1 MFCLVQL
8 CQIKRAEGAQKIFS
22 SIASLGIGK
31 NKQTNLGI
39 NQGKALHQFTLLLE
53 VTIIIYFPVGNNIS
67 SPIVLEHF
75 VVMED
80 YKKQAKTDINLKK
93 GKIVD
98 VIEKRECGELF

>member
-1 MFCLVQL
+1 M
-8 CQIKRAEGAQKIFS
+8 
-22 SIASLGIGK
+22 
-31 NKQTNLGI
+31 
-39 NQGKALHQFTLLLE
+39 E

-98 VIEKRECGELF
+98 VIEKRECG